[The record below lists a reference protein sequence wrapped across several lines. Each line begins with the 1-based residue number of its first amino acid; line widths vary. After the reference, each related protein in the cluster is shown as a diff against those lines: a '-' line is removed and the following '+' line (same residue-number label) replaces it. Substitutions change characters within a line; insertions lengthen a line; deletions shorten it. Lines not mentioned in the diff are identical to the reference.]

1 MIKYLVKLLK
11 GGFIMNYNMESSKKA
26 EINMKFCEFEMPPM
40 QDALL
45 VGKKS
50 PLGPE
55 SARRMV
61 NILSPD
67 QYEII
72 KIEHEC
78 IEAIVIRKSLINI
91 LPKETLVNLIMEEG
105 GKIANEHMIIKAVI
119 NITLKV
125 SKSIEL

>member
-1 MIKYLVKLLK
+1 MLKCLVKLLK
-11 GGFIMNYNMESSKKA
+11 GGFSMNYSMESSKKA
-26 EINMKFCEFEMPPM
+26 EINMKFSEFEMPPM

-72 KIEHEC
+72 KIEHKC
-78 IEAIVIRKSLINI
+78 IEAIVIKKSLLNI

-105 GKIANEHMIIKAVI
+105 GKIANEYMIVKALI
-119 NITLKV
+119 NITLQV